1 MDLLQN
7 DQIVLDIALA
17 CLVPAGTG
25 SRLHKNRPTHGIAL
39 HTSGCKIY
47 HFAEGEDLRVGANDL
62 IFLPQG
68 SSYRVEDEEAGDCYA
83 INFTVAGE
91 EVFPPFTMH
100 LKNAGDV
107 LRAFQNAERVFSAKR
122 TGCLTQCRAALYTIL
137 YAMMREKEQGYS
149 NQKMHRILHPAL
161 QKIHATYTT
170 HVPDIDS
177 LAALSQVSPAYFRR
191 VFLQCFG
198 MSPVK
203 YINRLRLARAKELL
217 AQSECTVESVAE
229 LAGFH
234 NVYYF
239 CRFFKKETGMTPTT
253 SNAGL

>member
-1 MDLLQN
+1 MDFLQK
-7 DQIVLDIALA
+7 DQIVLQIALA

-39 HTSGCKIY
+39 QTSGCKIY
-47 HFAEGEDLRVGANDL
+47 HFAEGKNLRVSTNDL

-83 INFTVAGE
+83 INFTIVGDE
-91 EVFPPFTMH
+91 PFIPFILH
-100 LKNAGDV
+100 LKNASDV
-107 LRAFQNAERVFSAKR
+107 LRAFQAAERAFSAKR
-122 TGCLTQCRAALYTIL
+122 EGCTTQCRAALYTIL
-137 YAMMREKEQGYS
+137 YAMIREKEQGYS

-170 HVPDIDS
+170 RVPDIDA

-191 VFLQCFG
+191 IFLQCLG
-198 MSPVK
+198 TSPVK

-217 AQSECTVESVAE
+217 A
-229 LAGFH
+229 
-234 NVYYF
+234 
-239 CRFFKKETGMTPTT
+239 
-253 SNAGL
+253 